1 MSINNWDMEFET
13 KQAAYHAGVEDGA
26 DAERERVFEKLE
38 AYHGSYIDRRLFTSK
53 FWKSIKGEDDE

>member
-1 MSINNWDMEFET
+1 MPINNYDWEFPT
-13 KQAAYHAGVEDGA
+13 KEAAYQAGVKDGA